1 MRGSS
6 GVQGKTGKGGVAE
19 ENGKSRGAK
28 RKKERMMQGE
38 GAEGE
43 KARVRRG
50 SGKAEGKKKEKEL
63 QRQIRIGTVIFPGR
77 KKGCMGITKATR
89 GLVLINQILIIV
101 VTLPSDSRESKAD
114 TSRTSAVMP
123 HTLKPEKRSI
133 LVFTCNPESECCL
146 QKKRPLLRKC
156 AFCDTPPSLSL
167 SFHLSLSLWSA
178 KRPIVLEQNIICVV
192 SK

>member
-50 SGKAEGKKKEKEL
+50 SGKAEGKKKRRNYK
-63 QRQIRIGTVIFPGR
+63 GR
-77 KKGCMGITKATR
+77 LG
-89 GLVLINQILIIV
+89 
-101 VTLPSDSRESKAD
+101 
-114 TSRTSAVMP
+114 
-123 HTLKPEKRSI
+123 
-133 LVFTCNPESECCL
+133 
-146 QKKRPLLRKC
+146 
-156 AFCDTPPSLSL
+156 
-167 SFHLSLSLWSA
+167 
-178 KRPIVLEQNIICVV
+178 
-192 SK
+192 